1 MTSFPLAAARVPNL
15 LQSRLMLS
23 AITRG
28 GVELARLQTQ
38 LATNKAIN
46 APSDDAVKA
55 AAIGVVND
63 RLERWAQLTRNLQ
76 HADSALS
83 EADQALADASDTLI
97 EAKQIASAQLNVTSS
112 AEERA
117 SQAVIVDS
125 LIASLVSI
133 SNRRSAAGAIFGG
146 ASTTGDPVAAL
157 ASGYRFSSTGAGL
170 YTDLGAGTPVPLT
183 LGPGS
188 LGAPEARFNGLATL
202 EPTLHDD
209 TRIADLRGGRGLG
222 VTLGVIEMSVGGAD
236 PVEVDLR
243 GADTIAQAGAIITAA
258 LRAYE
263 ADSGTTILDTGGV
276 SHAGEALTLDIVAG
290 GPSITF
296 SEVGAGVTARDLGLA
311 SEDGTLAFDESSAA
325 GLDLAPRLTWTT
337 PLASIPALTLPLGS
351 ITLRNVGRAE
361 QIDLSGASSLQDI
374 RSAIESAGLGLKLEI
389 DADNDRLAFVNQV
402 ASARAGG
409 LSIEEVSAGSTAS
422 MLGIRTLDSGTLIS
436 TFNDG
441 KGVSVVDGSTDPISG
456 LPAPERDI
464 DFTITLGDGAEIDI
478 DLAPDDLGTVGDLLT
493 AINTQIASALTS
505 LGRPTTDLIAR
516 LPKAGGG
523 LVLEQDPG
531 ISGPVSI
538 DARNGSAAAEQLG
551 LLAGT
556 WDSSSATFAG
566 EDRAK
571 VRPLNAIS
579 RLLDLASALRGND
592 TLGITLAGEGLE
604 GVLDRLAETRAQVG
618 GHAQR
623 IEQETR
629 HIEDRT
635 VFDEAAR
642 SQLQDLDFAQAA
654 SRFTLLQTQLQA
666 GYQTAARLGQLS
678 LINFLS

>member
-38 LATNKAIN
+38 LATNQAIN

-97 EAKQIASAQLNVTSS
+97 EAKQIASAQLNVTSG

-117 SQAVIVDS
+117 GQAVIVDS

-133 SNRRSAAGAIFGG
+133 ANRRSAAGAIFGG
-146 ASTTGDPVAAL
+146 TNISGEPVSAL
-157 ASGYRFSSTGAGL
+157 GSGYRFNSVGAGL
-170 YTDLGAGTPVPLT
+170 LTDLGSGAPVPLT

-188 LGAPEARFNGLATL
+188 LGAPEARFTGLSTL
-202 EPTLHDD
+202 EPALHADV
-209 TRIADLRGGRGLG
+209 RISDLRGARGLG
-222 VTLGVIEMSVGGAD
+222 VTLGVVEMSVGGGD

-243 GADTIAQAGAIITAA
+243 GAGTMAHAGAIITAA
-258 LRAYE
+258 IRAYE
-263 ADSGTTILDTGGV
+263 ADSGTSVLDSGGV
-276 SHAGEALTLDIVAG
+276 SISGEALSIDIVAG

-296 SEVGAGVTARDLGLA
+296 AEVGSGVTARDLGLA
-311 SEDGTLAFDESSAA
+311 SEDGTLSFDESNPL

-337 PLASIPALTLPLGS
+337 PLASIPALALPLGS
-351 ITLRNVGRAE
+351 ITLRNAGRAE
-361 QIDLSGASSLQDI
+361 QIDLSGAESLQDI
-374 RSAIESAGLGLKLEI
+374 RSAIESTGLGVRLEI
-389 DADNDRLAFVNQV
+389 DAANDRLAVVNQV
-402 ASARAGG
+402 AAARSGAM
-409 LSIEEVSAGSTAS
+409 SIEEVGGGATAGA
-422 MLGIRTLDSGTLIS
+422 LGIRTLDSRTLVS

-441 KGVSVVDGSTDPISG
+441 KGVSVIDGSTDPVSG

-478 DLAPDDLGTVGDLLT
+478 DLAPDDLGSVNDLLN
-493 AINTQIASALTS
+493 AINAQIASALS
-505 LGRPTTDLIAR
+505 ASGRPVTDLVAR
-516 LPKAGGG
+516 LPEAGGG
-523 LVLEQDPG
+523 LVFEQDSG
-531 ISGPVSI
+531 ISGAVTI
-538 DARNGSAAAEQLG
+538 AARNGSPAAEQLG
-551 LLAGT
+551 LLSGT
-556 WDSSSATFAG
+556 WDAGSATLAA

-579 RLLDLASALRGND
+579 RLLDLSGALRAND
-592 TLGITLAGEGLE
+592 TLGITLAGEGTE

-618 GHAQR
+618 GYAQR
-623 IEQETR
+623 VEQEAR
-629 HIEDRT
+629 HIEDRS

-666 GYQTAARLGQLS
+666 GYQTAAQLGQLT
-678 LINFLS
+678 LLNFLS